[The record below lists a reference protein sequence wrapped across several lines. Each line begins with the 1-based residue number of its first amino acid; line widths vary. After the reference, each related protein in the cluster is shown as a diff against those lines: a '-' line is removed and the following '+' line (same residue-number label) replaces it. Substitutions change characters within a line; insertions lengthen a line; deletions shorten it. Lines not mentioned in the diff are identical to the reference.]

1 MNYSFPVFHCPLLV
15 EGGKSGGKESFRSK
29 APLLLNSASLEFPQT
44 FPGTERH
51 NAREPESSSGFWEF
65 FLYLLDSF

>member
-1 MNYSFPVFHCPLLV
+1 MISSSVVLV
-15 EGGKSGGKESFRSK
+15 EGVRVGKEASEAK
-29 APLLLNSASLEFPQT
+29 TPLLLNSALLEFAQI

-51 NAREPESSSGFWEF
+51 NARELESSSGFLGL